1 MGLLFNSS
9 YPDKFGYY
17 TVGEKKSYSKLEV
30 LEWGEPE
37 WHFND
42 GVFSAIDWTIE
53 PPFDLW
59 ELYKQRVKQIREQ
72 YDYVVLMY
80 SGGADSHNVL
90 SSFLEADCKIDEIAT
105 FWDYEKSGEKD
116 SYLNA
121 EITRVV
127 IPHIKQLHKDGVILD
142 FIKFSDKPTCLA
154 IVSLSDSGSASYE
167 FVIENTATFDFT
179 SDWLPN
185 PQTEL
190 PSLLHI
196 GTLATVI
203 EPGATELF
211 EWAQSVV
218 KVAPIVFDPNIRP
231 AVIGERTQYVMQV
244 ERWVAISSAVKV
256 SDEDI
261 KWLYPS
267 LEIEQVVNNWL
278 AKGPSLIVVT
288 YGDKGLAGYRVG
300 KKVSVDAV
308 KVAVADTVGAGD
320 TVGAIL
326 VEAIVK
332 DGLDTLI
339 GVRLEMMLKR
349 AAKAAAVTVSRSGA
363 NPPTQKEID

>member
-1 MGLLFNSS
+1 MTQVWVTG
-9 YPDKFGYY
+9 
-17 TVGEKKSYSKLEV
+17 EV
-30 LEWGEPE
+30 LIDLIPE
-37 WHFND
+37 GSERKPIVGGGPANTAKALSKIGVETQFID
-42 GVFSAIDWTIE
+42 GISTDDYGQMAKD
-53 PPFDLW
+53 
-59 ELYKQRVKQIREQ
+59 ELVLSGVKL
-72 YDYVVLMY
+72 DYVKY
-80 SGGADSHNVL
+80 SD
-90 SSFLEADCKIDEIAT
+90 
-105 FWDYEKSGEKD
+105 
-116 SYLNA
+116 
-121 EITRVV
+121 R
-127 IPHIKQLHKDGVILD
+127 
-142 FIKFSDKPTCLA
+142 PTCLA

-179 SDWLPN
+179 STWLPN

-203 EPGATELF
+203 EPGASALF
-211 EWAQSVV
+211 EWAQSVA

-231 AVIGERTQYVMQV
+231 AVISDREKYVMQV
-244 ERWVAISSAVKV
+244 ERWVSISSAVKV

-261 KWLYPS
+261 RWLYPS
-267 LEIEQVVNNWL
+267 VEIDQVVNNWL

-300 KKVSVDAV
+300 EKVSVDAV

-326 VEAIVK
+326 VEAIVQE
-332 DGLDTLI
+332 GLESMS

-349 AAKAAAVTVSRSGA
+349 AARAAAITVSRSGA
-363 NPPTQKEID
+363 NPPILKEIE